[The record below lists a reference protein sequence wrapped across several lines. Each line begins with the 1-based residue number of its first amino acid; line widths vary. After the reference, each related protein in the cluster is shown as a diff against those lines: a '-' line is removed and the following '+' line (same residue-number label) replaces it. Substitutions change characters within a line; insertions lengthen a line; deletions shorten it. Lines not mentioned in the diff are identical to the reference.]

1 MVTPAWMRMMAA
13 YNAEMNRRLY
23 AAADRLTPAQR
34 GRRIAAPSSAPCR
47 GRSAIWSGA
56 TAFG

>member
-1 MVTPAWMRMMAA
+1 MITPEWVRLMAA

-34 GRRIAAPSSAPCR
+34 IEDR
-47 GRSAIWSGA
+47 G
-56 TAFG
+56 AFFGSVPVSYTHLTLPTIYSV